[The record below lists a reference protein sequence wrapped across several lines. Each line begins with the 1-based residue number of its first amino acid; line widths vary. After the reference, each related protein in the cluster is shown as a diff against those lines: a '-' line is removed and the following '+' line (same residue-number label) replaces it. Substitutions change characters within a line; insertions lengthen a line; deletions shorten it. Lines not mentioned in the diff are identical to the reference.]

1 MTLQEIYELA
11 IKMGINAD
19 PRGEDQVIKILKK
32 NKKEYEELSSE
43 KKKYFDQESLINP
56 YADSRIL
63 YGNPKLNIKKVISGI
78 DVESG
83 EIALVDMLN
92 QKFNPS
98 TSKTSE
104 GQGKIDLIIG
114 HHPEGCALAGLDEVM
129 DIQVDLLS
137 NYGVPINV
145 AESLLKDRVSQVKRG
160 LNPTN
165 HQRSVDAAKLLDIP
179 FMVIHTI
186 CDNLGHNF
194 LSQKLEQK
202 NWDTVGEVLEEILKI
217 PEFRES
223 KTKKAGPRITV
234 GSEKNRAGKVAI
246 TGFTGGTEGSRLIYE
261 KMSQAGIGTI
271 VEMHMSEDH
280 FKEAKGQHLNVIVSG
295 HMASDSLGVNLFL
308 DELEKKGIEVIPFSG
323 LIRYKRG
330 GIK

>member
-1 MTLQEIYELA
+1 MTLQEIYDLA
-11 IKMGINAD
+11 IRMGINAD
-19 PRGEDQVIKILKK
+19 PRGNDQIVKILKR

-43 KKKYFDQESLINP
+43 KKKYFDHEALKNP

-63 YGNPKLNIKKVISGI
+63 YGNPKLKVKKVISGI

-83 EIALVDMLN
+83 EIALVDRLN
-92 QKFNPS
+92 QKG
-98 TSKTSE
+98 E
-104 GQGKIDLIIG
+104 GIDLIIG
-114 HHPEGCALAGLDEVM
+114 HHPEGHALAGLDEVM
-129 DIQVDLLS
+129 DIQVDLLN
-137 NYGVPINV
+137 NYGVPVNV
-145 AESLLKDRVSQVKRG
+145 AESLLRERVSQVRRG

-165 HQRSVDAAKLLDIP
+165 HQRSVDSARLLNIP

-194 LSQKLEQK
+194 LSQKLEKK
-202 NWDTVGEVLEEILKI
+202 NWDTVGEVMEEILKI
-217 PEFRES
+217 PEFTES
-223 KTKKAGPRITV
+223 KKQKAGPRITV

-246 TGFTGGTEGSRLIYE
+246 TGFTGGTEGSKLIYE

-330 GIK
+330 GNK